1 MINAI
6 ADVSTEGSWGIMRNQ
21 QINCDDGDF
30 DLENS
35 RELKTHNGNYAW
47 HKKPEWDSQRTEDFK
62 CPLCE

>member
-21 QINCDDGDF
+21 QINCDDGDI

-35 RELKTHNGNYAW
+35 RELKTHNGNYA
-47 HKKPEWDSQRTEDFK
+47 
-62 CPLCE
+62 